1 MKKIYHLTIVYDP
14 DTEEVEYLMETID
27 ENDPT
32 SLTFLGIADCEEY
45 FEEMMEDE
53 ELMKMI
59 DACCEGS
66 VEPGEA

>member
-1 MKKIYHLTIVYDP
+1 MYDP

-27 ENDPT
+27 EDDPT
-32 SLTFLGIADCEEY
+32 SLTLLGIADCEEY

-59 DACCEGS
+59 NLCC
-66 VEPGEA
+66 EPGEA

>member
-1 MKKIYHLTIVYDP
+1 
-14 DTEEVEYLMETID
+14 METID